1 MDMVLCIGVDVSS
14 RTFEASLGAEAA
26 KSAQFPNSEGG
37 FAAFAA
43 WCGDPLA
50 DALVVCEATGGYE
63 AAFIGFL
70 VARSVRVH
78 RATPYLVKS
87 YIRSLGLKAK
97 TDRIDARALARYGAE
112 RGADLA
118 PYRPPPES
126 QRQLAATLTRREE
139 LVAMRVAEINRSHQP
154 LYADPTLARSLAAVL
169 ATLNSEIASLEA
181 RAAEIVAA
189 DPCLKARFDA
199 LTSIPGVGRQ
209 TALVLQARMPELG
222 RIDRRAAASLAGCAP
237 HPRDSGITRGRRT
250 VWGGRASLKRAL
262 FMAAMAARNHDPAMR
277 AFFERLVHNGKPKMV
292 AIVAVMRKI
301 VVTANARVRTIER
314 HATG

>member
-1 MDMVLCIGVDVSS
+1 LAS
-14 RTFEASLGAEAA
+14 RPRPTAS
-26 KSAQFPNSEGG
+26 
-37 FAAFAA
+37 
-43 WCGDPLA
+43 
-50 DALVVCEATGGYE
+50 T
-63 AAFIGFL
+63 
-70 VARSVRVH
+70 
-78 RATPYLVKS
+78 
-87 YIRSLGLKAK
+87 
-97 TDRIDARALARYGAE
+97 RALARYGAE

-126 QRQLAATLTRREE
+126 QRQLAAALTRREE
-139 LVAMRVAEINRSHQP
+139 LVAMRGAETNRSRQP
-154 LYADPTLARSLAAVL
+154 LYSDPTLSRSVAALL

-181 RAAEIVAA
+181 RAAQIVAA
-189 DPCLKARFDA
+189 DPHLKARFDA

-237 HPRDSGITRGRRT
+237 HPRDSGMMRGRRT
-250 VWGGRASLKRAL
+250 VWGGRTSLKRAL

-277 AFFERLVHNGKPKMV
+277 AFFQRLVHNGKPKMV

-301 VVTANARVRTIER
+301 VVIANARVRTIDR

>member
-1 MDMVLCIGVDVSS
+1 M
-14 RTFEASLGAEAA
+14 
-26 KSAQFPNSEGG
+26 
-37 FAAFAA
+37 
-43 WCGDPLA
+43 
-50 DALVVCEATGGYE
+50 
-63 AAFIGFL
+63 
-70 VARSVRVH
+70 
-78 RATPYLVKS
+78 

-139 LVAMRVAEINRSHQP
+139 LVAMRVAETNRSRQP
-154 LYADPTLARSLAAVL
+154 LYADPTLARSVAAVL
-169 ATLNSEIASLEA
+169 ATLNSEIAALEA
-181 RAAEIVAA
+181 RAAEIVAT

-199 LTSIPGVGRQ
+199 LTSVPGVGRRTRPGPCSPACQ
-209 TALVLQARMPELG
+209 NS
-222 RIDRRAAASLAGCAP
+222 AASIGAPPAGLAGCAP
-237 HPRDSGITRGRRT
+237 HPRDSEITRGRRT